1 MKKIIIFGLTTVGL
15 VLTSWSA
22 LATSDN
28 SDYPAA
34 YFQPKV
40 IFADESAVAEPKKN
54 NCEPKP
60 KQTEF
65 DPKYPAASY
74 EPKVVYP

>member
-1 MKKIIIFGLTTVGL
+1 MKNITIFGLTTVGL
-15 VLTSWSA
+15 VLASWTAS
-22 LATSDN
+22 ATSDN
-28 SDYPAA
+28 GDYPAA
-34 YFQPKV
+34 YYQPKV
-40 IFADESAVAEPKKN
+40 IYVDKAAVTEPEKT